1 MLIFRVLGGLC
12 NLIMVNLLFLA
23 TSLPI
28 ITIGASL
35 TGLCRV
41 TLKMVRHEEPSV
53 VKDYFDVFKKHFK
66 ESTLTWLLVL
76 FAGAFLTLD
85 LYVIFTKIDAS
96 YKLLQIPVWIFVFI
110 VASIFIYSFP
120 MISAY
125 PDKVK
130 RTWKNAILI
139 SISHFPVTIFA
150 VVIPLLVAKLAVK
163 DGEWLVGVFSIM
175 LFFGCALLAYINC
188 FFINHIFLKLTGELP
203 EEDLN
208 DDPVPAKAAKSES
221 DTEETNASADTEE
234 AEAEADSED
243 SAKESSKESSE
254 KPAKEAKKE
263 DPKSGSNN
271 TNKNNSNKNGNNKN
285 NSNKNNNNKNNN
297 SNGSK
302 KSNNKN
308 NNKKKKK

>member
-1 MLIFRVLGGLC
+1 MNQRRNLSDMLIFRVLGGLC

-221 DTEETNASADTEE
+221 DTE
-234 AEAEADSED
+234 D

-254 KPAKEAKKE
+254 KPAGETKKE

-271 TNKNNSNKNGNNKN
+271 T
-285 NSNKNNNNKNNN
+285 NKNNNNKNNN

>member
-221 DTEETNASADTEE
+221 DTE
-234 AEAEADSED
+234 D

-254 KPAKEAKKE
+254 KPAGETKKE

-271 TNKNNSNKNGNNKN
+271 T
-285 NSNKNNNNKNNN
+285 NKNNNNKNNN

>member
-1 MLIFRVLGGLC
+1 MNQRRNLSDMLIFRVLGGLC

-221 DTEETNASADTEE
+221 DTE
-234 AEAEADSED
+234 D

-254 KPAKEAKKE
+254 KPAGEAKKE

-271 TNKNNSNKNGNNKN
+271 TNKNNSKKSNN
-285 NSNKNNNNKNNN
+285 NKNNNNKNNN
-297 SNGSK
+297 
-302 KSNNKN
+302 
-308 NNKKKKK
+308 NKKKKK

>member
-221 DTEETNASADTEE
+221 DTE
-234 AEAEADSED
+234 D

-254 KPAKEAKKE
+254 KPAGEAKKE

-271 TNKNNSNKNGNNKN
+271 TNKNNSKKSNN
-285 NSNKNNNNKNNN
+285 NKNNNNKNNN
-297 SNGSK
+297 
-302 KSNNKN
+302 
-308 NNKKKKK
+308 NKKKKK

>member
-221 DTEETNASADTEE
+221 D
-234 AEAEADSED
+234 SED

-254 KPAKEAKKE
+254 KPAGETKKE

-271 TNKNNSNKNGNNKN
+271 T
-285 NSNKNNNNKNNN
+285 NN

>member
-1 MLIFRVLGGLC
+1 MNQRRNLSDMLIFRVLGGLC

-150 VVIPLLVAKLAVK
+150 VVIPL
-163 DGEWLVGVFSIM
+163 
-175 LFFGCALLAYINC
+175 AYINC

-208 DDPVPAKAAKSES
+208 DDPVPAKATKSGS

-271 TNKNNSNKNGNNKN
+271 TNKNNNKNSNNG
-285 NSNKNNNNKNNN
+285 KNNNNKNNN

-308 NNKKKKK
+308 NKKKK